1 MAGTRSKPLSSNLR
15 PKMSQADAGRIIHI
29 GKRRERAKE
38 DIEKQ
43 RLKLEE
49 DKKALAAGISSK
61 FTQHVDQVEEK
72 FKASTVGLVTL
83 DEVKEKQNEFY
94 FSKELSLELSA

>member
-1 MAGTRSKPLSSNLR
+1 LSV
-15 PKMSQADAGRIIHI
+15 
-29 GKRRERAKE
+29 
-38 DIEKQ
+38 
-43 RLKLEE
+43 
-49 DKKALAAGISSK
+49 AAGISSK